1 MIEKGRLLM
10 ENIIEMNQICMS
22 FNSNKVLNNVDFT
35 LRKGEVNSLIGANG
49 AGKSTLI
56 KILNGIHK
64 PISGEIFI
72 DSQLADIKNPS
83 DVEKYGISFV
93 HQELNL
99 CQDLTIAENMF
110 IGNWQKDR
118 FGQYDKKKT
127 EKKASE
133 LLKKMGIS
141 LDPSK
146 NVRKLRTAEKQIVEI
161 LKALTRDI
169 EVIVLDEPT
178 SSLNETEKKYFFE
191 LISNLQNE
199 GISIIFITHFLDDV
213 IQISDRVTVIKDGEN
228 NGIFEKDHYTKND
241 LIKAMIGDNMKDFS
255 RDTEYIENKKIV
267 LELKN
272 LTRKKVF
279 KDISFK
285 VHEGEIIGI
294 CGLLG
299 AGKTEIARSIYGLDS
314 FDDGQVMLNGA
325 KEKSLKPSNAL
336 ENGISFLPEDRK
348 TEGFIPLM
356 SVTENVTLSI
366 KKQFKSHFF
375 SLDFK
380 LMQEFT
386 NRIAQ
391 SFSVKMVDSNQTV
404 VSLSGGNQQKVVIA
418 RCLSTTPKVF
428 LLDEPTRGVDVN
440 AKNEIYSSLQVASRR
455 GTSIVMFS
463 SEIDE
468 LYNNCHQIVTLKQGK
483 ITSIVK
489 TNEVTKNQLLDLI
502 S

>member
-1 MIEKGRLLM
+1 M
-10 ENIIEMNQICMS
+10 ENIIEMQQICMS
-22 FNSNKVLNNVDFT
+22 FNSNRVLKNVDFT

-56 KILNGIHK
+56 KILNGIYK
-64 PISGEIFI
+64 PTSGKIFI
-72 DSQLADIKNPS
+72 NNQPVNIKDPS

-127 EKKASE
+127 EEKASE
-133 LLKKMGIS
+133 LLEQMGVT
-141 LDPSK
+141 LDPSQS
-146 NVRKLRTAEKQIVEI
+146 VRQLRTAEKQIVEI

-169 EVIVLDEPT
+169 KVIVLDEPT
-178 SSLNETEKKYFFE
+178 SSLNENEKKYFFD
-191 LISNLQNE
+191 LISNLKSK

-213 IQISDRVTVIKDGEN
+213 IKISDRVTIIKDGVN
-228 NGIFEKDHYTKND
+228 NGLFKKNNYTKQE
-241 LIKAMIGDNMKDFS
+241 LIKAMIGENMKDFS
-255 RDTEYIENKKIV
+255 RDTEYIENEKIV
-267 LELKN
+267 LELQN
-272 LTRKKVF
+272 LTREKAF
-279 KDISFK
+279 TDISFK
-285 VHEGEIIGI
+285 VHEGEIIGV

-299 AGKTEIARSIYGLDS
+299 AGKSEIARAIYGLDN
-314 FDDGQVMLNGA
+314 FDAGQILLDG
-325 KEKSLKPSNAL
+325 KTIKSLKPSNAL
-336 ENGISFLPEDRK
+336 ENGLSFLPEDRK

-356 SVTENVTLSI
+356 SITENITLSI
-366 KKQFKSHFF
+366 KDQFKNKFF
-375 SLDFK
+375 SLDFQ
-380 LMQEFT
+380 LMKEFT

-391 SFSVKMVDSNQTV
+391 SFSIKMVDTNQTV

-418 RCLSTTPKVF
+418 RCLSTTPTVF

-440 AKNEIYSSLQVASRR
+440 AKNEIYSSLQVASKR

-468 LYNNCHQIVTLKQGK
+468 LYNNCHRIIALKQGQ

-489 TNEVTKNQLLDLI
+489 TTDVTKNQLLDLI